1 MKTWWCSETFDPDSL
16 ALRSFVFNQ
25 KSIAEALSALQARPQ
40 FMPGGEDELS
50 MMETALKQGKDLAT
64 EFGFIDGHLDNLSQ
78 HAHINTAG
86 ALNWIGQ
93 LGRETLRAG
102 APNSLDR
109 LLHRRLSTYLT
120 AAIGEQAVNL
130 RMAEHKLAGTSA
142 SPDRVAAPVLR
153 RLDEA
158 YVTTIMNARSNSF
171 YKSRVASGLLL
182 LEGSLLLL
190 QGRREDMDR
199 RFVSEVMASAMTTAA
214 AGMEFLAVGTEQALS
229 QIGRN
234 SLTARGALIS
244 LGRYRLFGV
253 ALASAGGIVSI
264 WWDIKDGIEKLR
276 KAEASSS
283 TRQHNIGLA
292 YGVRV
297 AATTTLLSAQSAIN
311 FSQAG
316 AYFRFLSIGSSNA
329 GLSYIFKGLAS
340 ASAQLARHYTILL
353 LLGSALWIAGAL
365 VIITTVVLLLIE
377 EDDLEKWCDSCC
389 YSLNRAAKKFA
400 SDEKE
405 LEGLAKAIREIL

>member
-130 RMAEHKLAGTSA
+130 RMTEHKLAGTSA

-182 LEGSLLLL
+182 LEASLLLL
-190 QGRREDMDR
+190 QGRRDDMGR
-199 RFVSEVMASAMTTAA
+199 RFASEALASALTTAA
-214 AGMEFLAVGTEQALS
+214 AGMELLAVGTEQALA
-229 QIGRN
+229 QVGKT

-244 LGRYRLFGV
+244 LGRYRLFG
-253 ALASAGGIVSI
+253 AGLAMAGGIVSI
-264 WWDIKDGIEKLR
+264 AWDAADSIDMVK
-276 KAEASSS
+276 KADASLSVKQYALS
-283 TRQHNIGLA
+283 GAYASRATATLA
-292 YGVRV
+292 LLGAQGAV
-297 AATTTLLSAQSAIN
+297 A

-316 AYFRFLSIGSSNA
+316 AYFQFLSLKSTHYISSHRFTA
-329 GLSYIFKGLAS
+329 LAR
-340 ASAQLARHYTILL
+340 ASAQLAGRHTIML
-353 LLGSALWIAGAL
+353 LLGSTLWIAGA
-365 VIITTVVLLLIE
+365 IILIATLILLIID
-377 EDDLEKWCDSCC
+377 EDALEK
-389 YSLNRAAKKFA
+389 
-400 SDEKE
+400 
-405 LEGLAKAIREIL
+405 